1 MWVRKVLREDHEALD
16 GGRGISLQHVSGKIA
31 FSSCGLTH
39 PPFISFL
46 HPFFFKKY
54 LKSLLY
60 FI

>member
-1 MWVRKVLREDHEALD
+1 MWVRKVLREDHGALG

-46 HPFFFKKY
+46 HPFF
-54 LKSLLY
+54 
-60 FI
+60 